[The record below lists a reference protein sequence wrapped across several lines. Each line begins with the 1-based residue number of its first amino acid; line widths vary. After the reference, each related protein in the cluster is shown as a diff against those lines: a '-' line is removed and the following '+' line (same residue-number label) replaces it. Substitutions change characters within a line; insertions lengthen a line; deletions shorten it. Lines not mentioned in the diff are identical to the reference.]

1 VLSLP
6 SRPQPAATCI
16 MNNRLPAC
24 TPILFLARLLMFSLL
39 LGLPFSSAK
48 TITPLFDGITATG
61 TVSDAS
67 PAFFVLNV
75 SATLWQYDRW
85 CVNSLFLAL
94 LPVEPPKSAISCP
107 LQVGLLLLL
116 LLPLHHSHTRKRRPP
131 TRHIRSIQFPA
142 RRL

>member
-1 VLSLP
+1 MQVSIQALSVERQPTCKTHKLQDTAGNRHTVLSLP

-94 LPVEPPKSAISCP
+94 LPLE
-107 LQVGLLLLL
+107 
-116 LLPLHHSHTRKRRPP
+116 
-131 TRHIRSIQFPA
+131 RSQ
-142 RRL
+142 